1 MINIIVLVIVQP
13 RRTPSVWFL
22 ENNCGLKMVKY
33 LKYLLS
39 PFNSNF
45 NSNMSKV
52 LVNYSTLV
60 VEVEKQKDDILLSEP
75 KIQKIHRILLHS
87 DGSKSI
93 SHLKN

>member
-1 MINIIVLVIVQP
+1 
-13 RRTPSVWFL
+13 
-22 ENNCGLKMVKY
+22 MVKY

-87 DGSKSI
+87 DGSKSR

>member
-1 MINIIVLVIVQP
+1 
-13 RRTPSVWFL
+13 
-22 ENNCGLKMVKY
+22 MVKY

-75 KIQKIHRILLHS
+75 KIQNNTENCYILTALNLDHILETNYQICF
-87 DGSKSI
+87 DV
-93 SHLKN
+93 

>member
-1 MINIIVLVIVQP
+1 
-13 RRTPSVWFL
+13 
-22 ENNCGLKMVKY
+22 MVKY

-75 KIQKIHRILLHS
+75 KKIQKIHRILLHS